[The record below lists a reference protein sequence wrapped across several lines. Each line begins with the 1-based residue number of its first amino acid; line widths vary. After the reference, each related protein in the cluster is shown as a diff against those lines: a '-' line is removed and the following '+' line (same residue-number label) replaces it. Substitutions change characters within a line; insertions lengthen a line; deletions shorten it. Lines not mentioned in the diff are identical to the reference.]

1 MNCAPLNILKMH
13 IILKAQNMH
22 SKEGT
27 FMSLY
32 LKDPFM
38 NACQGNYLDIYIYSF
53 VFVLFFK
60 VRHYFCHVFS

>member
-38 NACQGNYLDIYIYSF
+38 NACQGNYLDIYIYI
-53 VFVLFFK
+53 LFL
-60 VRHYFCHVFS
+60 FCFLK